1 MRQLLLLSF
10 LLNFCIVNS
19 QSVKLDTLV
28 DLGGYKIHFNIIK
41 GSGIPILFESG
52 AGDDGSIW
60 NNILKPIHE
69 VTGTTL
75 ITYDRAGSG
84 ESDINPKIKT
94 EVGHSILNGIEE
106 LESAL
111 KKLGYLDEIILVSH
125 SYGGFYATLFAAR
138 NPDIVKYNIR
148 IDSNLVGWYTD
159 DILKKIESGNV
170 PPKTNETLGIY
181 YLVINYTNTVR
192 YMRNIEFPE
201 NVPVIDI
208 WSPNQRHQTNDEWDL
223 QMKTHKE
230 FVSSTSNREGIVAI
244 ESGHYIFKDNPSLI
258 INSIVK
264 AYVNSLDSDR
274 LKLDLLSKALDQN
287 IELLS
292 KQKIV
297 KKN

>member
-1 MRQLLLLSF
+1 MKQLLILSL
-10 LLNFCIVNS
+10 LLNCWIVNA
-19 QSVKLDTLV
+19 QSVQLDTLV
-28 DLGGYKIHFNIIK
+28 DVGGYKIHFNIIK

-75 ITYDRAGSG
+75 ITYDRAGLG

-159 DILKKIESGNV
+159 DILKKIESENV

-181 YLVINYTNTVR
+181 YLVINYTNTVT

>member
-1 MRQLLLLSF
+1 MKQLLILTLLF
-10 LLNFCIVNS
+10 NYCIINAQLV
-19 QSVKLDTLV
+19 QQDTLV
-28 DLGGYKIHFNIIK
+28 DVGGYNVHFNIIK

-75 ITYDRAGSG
+75 ITYDRAGLG
-84 ESDINPKIKT
+84 ESDINPNIKT

-264 AYVNSLDSDR
+264 AYINSLDSDR

>member
-1 MRQLLLLSF
+1 MKQLLILSL
-10 LLNFCIVNS
+10 LLNCWIVNA
-19 QSVKLDTLV
+19 QSVQLDTLV
-28 DLGGYKIHFNIIK
+28 DVGGYKIHFNIIK

>member
-1 MRQLLLLSF
+1 MKQLLILTLLF
-10 LLNFCIVNS
+10 NYCIINAQLV
-19 QSVKLDTLV
+19 QQDTLV
-28 DLGGYKIHFNIIK
+28 DVGGYNVHFNIIK

-75 ITYDRAGSG
+75 ITYDRAGLG
-84 ESDINPKIKT
+84 ESDINPNIKT

-159 DILKKIESGNV
+159 DILKKIESENV

>member
-1 MRQLLLLSF
+1 MKQLLILSL
-10 LLNFCIVNS
+10 LLNCWIVNA
-19 QSVKLDTLV
+19 QSVQLDTLV
-28 DLGGYKIHFNIIK
+28 DVGGYKIHFNIIK

-159 DILKKIESGNV
+159 DILKKIESENV

-264 AYVNSLDSDR
+264 AYINSLDSDR

>member
-1 MRQLLLLSF
+1 MKQLLILTLLF
-10 LLNFCIVNS
+10 NYCIINAQLV
-19 QSVKLDTLV
+19 QQDTLV
-28 DLGGYKIHFNIIK
+28 DVGGYNIHFNIIK

-75 ITYDRAGSG
+75 ITYDRAGLG

>member
-1 MRQLLLLSF
+1 MKQLLILSL
-10 LLNFCIVNS
+10 LLNCWIVNA
-19 QSVKLDTLV
+19 QSVQLDTLV
-28 DLGGYKIHFNIIK
+28 DIGGYKIHFNIIK

-75 ITYDRAGSG
+75 ITYDRAGLG

-106 LESAL
+106 LEMAL

-159 DILKKIESGNV
+159 DILKKIESENV

-274 LKLDLLSKALDQN
+274 LKLDLLSKALDQK

>member
-1 MRQLLLLSF
+1 MKQLLILTLLF
-10 LLNFCIVNS
+10 NYCIINAQLV
-19 QSVKLDTLV
+19 QQDTLV
-28 DLGGYKIHFNIIK
+28 DVGGYNIHFNIIK

-75 ITYDRAGSG
+75 ITYDRAGLG

-159 DILKKIESGNV
+159 DILKKIESENV

-264 AYVNSLDSDR
+264 AYMNSLDSDR